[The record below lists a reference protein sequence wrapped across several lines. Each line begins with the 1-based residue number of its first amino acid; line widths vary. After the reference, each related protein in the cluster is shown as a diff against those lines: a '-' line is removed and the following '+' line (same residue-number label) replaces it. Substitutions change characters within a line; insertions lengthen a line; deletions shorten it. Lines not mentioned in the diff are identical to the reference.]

1 YDSKGELVW
10 EMLLDVYGEVKE
22 CHGDRTLVPFRY
34 QGQYE
39 DGETGLYY
47 NRFRYYSP
55 DMGMYISSDPI
66 GLAGN
71 NPTLYGYVQDVNI
84 WLDPWGLKCLKNK
97 KTFFNGKSRRDAFRQ
112 AKRDAGIPMSQH
124 PQKVYYDDLLDGD
137 GNKIIDRQGYPVQSR
152 NYEYVV
158 SRKNSSGDSI
168 TETITIQ
175 EHSYGHTKATTG
187 HGREPHFNVRDKNL
201 KTGSVEG
208 THGHYNFP

>member
-1 YDSKGELVW
+1 
-10 EMLLDVYGEVKE
+10 
-22 CHGDRTLVPFRY
+22 
-34 QGQYE
+34 
-39 DGETGLYY
+39 
-47 NRFRYYSP
+47 
-55 DMGMYISSDPI
+55 
-66 GLAGN
+66 
-71 NPTLYGYVQDVNI
+71 
-84 WLDPWGLKCLKNK
+84 
-97 KTFFNGKSRRDAFRQ
+97 
-112 AKRDAGIPMSQH
+112 MSQH
-124 PQKVYYDDLLDGD
+124 PQKVYYDDLLGGD

-201 KTGSVEG
+201 KTGSAEG